1 MTNELREKTS
11 DWILTEGYV
20 QDDEPIVPLT
30 VAEFVEEMRIV
41 KQALCQHGIYK
52 LTKPH
57 TIICSICEQVIM
69 PPKQVE
75 EISDWINDLCRGA

>member
-1 MTNELREKTS
+1 MKCSNCGGRHVGGLVCAPSLPIERTS

-20 QDDEPIVPLT
+20 QDDVC
-30 VAEFVEEMRIV
+30 
-41 KQALCQHGIYK
+41 KHGIYK

-69 PPKQVE
+69 PPEQVE
-75 EISDWINDLCRGA
+75 QVGDWINDLCRGA